1 MKKFILLAV
10 IMMATVSCASQ
21 SDWTKMW
28 SVAPADNFC
37 RAEMDAHFAAHPELW
52 KAVFDFLNA
61 HQLDTLEEGRYE
73 IIEGQAFANVS
84 EYTPK
89 LPEKC
94 RFENHHN
101 FIDLQ
106 YVIVGEEKI
115 GVVRN
120 PAAEEKEPYNPDKD
134 IAFFGTEQEGAAY
147 EIADSSKYFVF
158 FPEDLHRP
166 SMAASEDPA
175 PVKKIVVKIRYK

>member
-1 MKKFILLAV
+1 MKKFVLIAAM
-10 IMMATVSCASQ
+10 IMATISCSGQ

-28 SVAPADNFC
+28 SVSPADNFC
-37 RAEMDAHFAAHPELW
+37 RADMDAHFAAHPELW
-52 KAVFDFLNA
+52 KAVFDFLNTR
-61 HQLDTLEEGRYE
+61 QLDTLPEGRYE
-73 IIEGQAFANVS
+73 ILEGQAFANVS

-89 LPEKC
+89 KPEKC

-106 YVIVGEEKI
+106 YVVSGVEKM

-120 PAAEEKEPYNPDKD
+120 PKAEASKPYNPDKD
-134 IAFFGTEQEGAAY
+134 IAFFGTEQEGAVY

-166 SMAASEDPA
+166 SMEASENPA